1 MIQVLHKMKS
11 FLQEA
16 IELVL
21 PLLSNL
27 FRLKLVCSL
36 PDVHTLDQ
44 QRHRQQTKQAYLGL
58 CCLVG
63 KEHLQWP

>member
-11 FLQEA
+11 FSQEA

-21 PLLSNL
+21 SLLSNL

-36 PDVHTLDQ
+36 PDAHTLDQ
-44 QRHRQQTKQAYLGL
+44 QRHHQQTKQAYLEL
-58 CCLVG
+58 YYFVG